1 MDTERTYAW
10 TVSGHVTSGSLQKY
24 ANDYRMAN
32 EVGEQ
37 IGGKLWNGKDFDLP
51 LITQSDFDEDDW
63 AYVTIRVRYDA
74 EGNEDV
80 AGYRVDGRA

>member
-1 MDTERTYAW
+1 
-10 TVSGHVTSGSLQKY
+10 
-24 ANDYRMAN
+24 MADLI
-32 EVGEQ
+32 GET
-37 IGGKLWNGKDFDLP
+37 ISGKLWNGVDFDLP
-51 LITQSDFDEDDW
+51 LFTQSDFDEEDW